1 MKDEAAENLQ
11 AEKEK
16 ALASEQAKEK
26 AVASEQAVRNEE
38 PSLL

>member
-1 MKDEAAENLQ
+1 MNLQAVKDEAAENLQ
-11 AEKEK
+11 AE
-16 ALASEQAKEK
+16 KEK